1 MGNILFFYIY
11 ANKDTAYNVVRPE
24 DVDNHIEYNQLF
36 RPGRL
41 MYKEDSEKGFI
52 RLNDGCIKEEYLKPY
67 DEMAQKF
74 FETNNI
80 SKAFATVPYR

>member
-1 MGNILFFYIY
+1 
-11 ANKDTAYNVVRPE
+11 
-24 DVDNHIEYNQLF
+24 
-36 RPGRL
+36 